1 MTVEFTVAQRVKGIL
16 ASSGHNDEKRRG
28 DGFLSRE
35 GELAMARRVRDEAGP
50 QAAIRSLATSGDYF
64 TSNPDGNE
72 AVVTY
77 WGSVHRE
84 EERLRVYRL
93 AIENCMF
100 QVAEEDDPEREGR
113 KRLRVARC
121 R

>member
-16 ASSGHNDEKRRG
+16 ASSGHDDEKRISNDLTPTREEQEEASRAYRERG
-28 DGFLSRE
+28 QIGTLSI
-35 GELAMARRVRDEAGP
+35 RV
-50 QAAIRSLATSGDYF
+50 STGDYF
-64 TSNPDGNE
+64 TSNPDGDE

-113 KRLRVARC
+113 KRLRVARG